1 MPPPTILIWQA
12 DGGAGHDLAFMYEP
26 VRSTLVS
33 GFSDLPQRVISKI
46 GTPNLVHGHGVNA
59 LFRKKADLVNGL
71 KTGDIFLW
79 IGPVGSNAPPW
90 RKLRERGVR
99 TIYYQTEPFDGCQ
112 LSGSQ
117 SDEVWEFSWHNIDA
131 CGPRL
136 RLDPPL
142 TLRYVPLGY
151 NAPPA
156 AESSGSSSASAPPVT
171 DGTEKADLL
180 FLGYPFY
187 KSGRTR
193 CYDRLRQK
201 LGGRLNSTW
210 SLWDSNAFSSWWVSV
225 GSRAIHLNLHKSCE
239 SSHNPVVF
247 RTSLL
252 LSRGASV
259 ISEHSYAKDEAEYN
273 GLVHFAKVE
282 QLPGL
287 LEEALQNTT
296 SRNGA
301 AAAAGATGAMRP
313 LRRPIHRND
322 SEKPRMR
329 RANWISL
336 TKMVTLFAWIA
347 HRFESSKR

>member
-46 GTPNLVHGHGVNA
+46 GTPHLVHGHGVHA

-180 FLGYPFY
+180 FLLARKPGEPFPVVNGSTLVPS
-187 KSGRTR
+187 SGGRDANLRRHAPGVTFGSSAMRGEVRKPFPAELGRMRKLLKHGGPETEARAGVCAVDTSRPTCECFDSLRNGGVTALSESARDGGFRGESAVCSIEVVNVATR
-193 CYDRLRQK
+193 C
-201 LGGRLNSTW
+201 
-210 SLWDSNAFSSWWVSV
+210 
-225 GSRAIHLNLHKSCE
+225 RARKQPCE
-239 SSHNPVVF
+239 S
-247 RTSLL
+247 
-252 LSRGASV
+252 
-259 ISEHSYAKDEAEYN
+259 I
-273 GLVHFAKVE
+273 
-282 QLPGL
+282 
-287 LEEALQNTT
+287 
-296 SRNGA
+296 
-301 AAAAGATGAMRP
+301 
-313 LRRPIHRND
+313 
-322 SEKPRMR
+322 
-329 RANWISL
+329 
-336 TKMVTLFAWIA
+336 
-347 HRFESSKR
+347 